1 MLYNSYFWITI
12 ETIDTLK
19 KPHSEAIIHLQL
31 IEYYL
36 KWCYALMHKGK
47 VQNNFQEIKK
57 MPMGKFIDNFKI
69 LDFSDN
75 NPYLNN
81 EDYKHLR
88 KVTKKRN
95 FYVHK
100 FFTEFLIAKNNN
112 DYETLKKL
120 YEDLQNDLKIM
131 KDLYNSVLKFY
142 NKILDV
148 YKRNDG

>member
-12 ETIDTLK
+12 DTLK
-19 KPHSEAIIHLQL
+19 KPYSEVIIHLQL

-47 VQNNFQEIKK
+47 VQKNFQEIEK
-57 MPMGKFIDNFKI
+57 MSMGKFIDYFKK

-75 NPYLNN
+75 NPHLNN

-88 KVTKKRN
+88 KVTQKRN

-112 DYETLKKL
+112 DYETLKEI
-120 YEDLQNDLKIM
+120 YNDLQADLKIVM
-131 KDLYNSVLKFY
+131 NLYNNVIKFY
-142 NKILDV
+142 SEILDE
-148 YKRNDG
+148 YGGNRNI

>member
-1 MLYNSYFWITI
+1 MTLNYWWTITI
-12 ETIDTLK
+12 ETVK
-19 KPHSEAIIHLQL
+19 KPYSEVIIHLQL

-36 KWCYALMHKGK
+36 KSCYALMHRGK
-47 VQNNFQEIKK
+47 VQKNFQKVEK
-57 MPMGKFIDNFKI
+57 MSMGKFIVNFKK

-81 EDYKHLR
+81 EDYKYLR
-88 KVTKKRN
+88 KVTQKRN

-112 DYETLKKL
+112 DHEILKEI

-131 KDLYNSVLKFY
+131 KDLYDSVLKFY